1 MQMKPKRLRFKYRAT
16 FPGGS
21 SITFETADD
30 PTEILPNA
38 IDIKTIG
45 IAPSFDY
52 PLGARLVCKNRMLGV
67 TE

>member
-1 MQMKPKRLRFKYRAT
+1 MKMRPKRLRFQYRAT
-16 FPGGS
+16 FAGGN

-30 PTEILPNA
+30 PTEMLPNA

-45 IAPSFDY
+45 IAPDY
-52 PLGARLVCKNRMLGV
+52 PPGARLVCKNRMLGV

>member
-1 MQMKPKRLRFKYRAT
+1 MQMKPKRLRFQYRAT
-16 FPGGS
+16 FAGGN

-30 PTEILPNA
+30 PTEMLPNA

-45 IAPSFDY
+45 VAPPFQ
-52 PLGARLVCKNRMLGV
+52 GARAVCKNRMLGV